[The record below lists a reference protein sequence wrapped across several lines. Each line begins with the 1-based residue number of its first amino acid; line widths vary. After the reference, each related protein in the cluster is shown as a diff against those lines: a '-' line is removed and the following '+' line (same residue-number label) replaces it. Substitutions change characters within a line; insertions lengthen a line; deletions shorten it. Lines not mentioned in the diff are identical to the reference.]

1 MDLSA
6 TPPRPLHAE
15 RLDRLDVHCFPSSD
29 AAFAARVS
37 DLIHELDA
45 SDLSPLELESRLRL
59 IYPDARVRVRD
70 TLASLAP
77 GSQGGT
83 SFATAG
89 SSDRGSSRQNRRRD
103 VLGMRHASPPRRR

>member
-29 AAFAARVS
+29 ATFSARVS

-45 SDLSPLELESRLRL
+45 SDLSPLALESRLRL
-59 IYPDARVRVRD
+59 TYPEARVRVRD

-77 GSQGGT
+77 GLAGWYVFRDGG
-83 SFATAG
+83 
-89 SSDRGSSRQNRRRD
+89 Q
-103 VLGMRHASPPRRR
+103 